1 MDEDVGVGVVR
12 RSAPNTLA
20 EADPRPGTGGGC
32 RRAASRTPC
41 SAC

>member
-1 MDEDVGVGVVR
+1 MDEDVGVGVGPSER
-12 RSAPNTLA
+12 ADTLA